1 MVNQAEFAGVAIG
14 FVPKKTAWGNYTQP
28 MSTDPLIRSID
39 PQAVRHQLRRRGPAA
54 IAAHPLW
61 QVAAA
66 RLHDRL
72 SYIRAPEGERLDYGI
87 AQFGHPI
94 SATPG
99 SLGMIVSVGLLAY
112 LSDQRATL
120 EFWSRAISPGGLLMF
135 CSLGPD
141 SFRPLAAALGDH
153 DQTRHAAGYPD
164 MHDLGDALVGLRM
177 ANPVMDVEWL
187 TLTYADPESALC
199 DLRLIGG
206 NPMFGRGKGLRGRV
220 WRDRVLTALSTLEKQ
235 GRIEIPVELVFG
247 HAWAASAPSGGG
259 PAKDQMQT
267 IQWFGKTPKDSGS
280 GI

>member
-1 MVNQAEFAGVAIG
+1 M
-14 FVPKKTAWGNYTQP
+14 P
-28 MSTDPLIRSID
+28 SDPLIRSID
-39 PQAVRHQLRRRGPAA
+39 PHAVRAQLKRRSPVAVS
-54 IAAHPLW
+54 AHPLW
-61 QVAAA
+61 QEAAA
-66 RLHDRL
+66 RLNDRL
-72 SYIRAPEGERLDYGI
+72 SYIRMPEGARLDYGI
-87 AQFGHPI
+87 AQFGQPI
-94 SATPG
+94 SATAG

-120 EFWSRAISPGGLLMF
+120 EFWARTLAPGGLLMF

-141 SFRPLAAALGDH
+141 SFRPLALALGDE

-187 TLTYADPESALC
+187 TLTYADPDSALR

-206 NPMFGRGKGLRGRV
+206 YPRIGRGKGLRGRA
-220 WRDRVLTALSTLEKQ
+220 WRDRVLTALSTLEKD

-247 HAWAASAPSGGG
+247 HAWAGGATSGAAQ
-259 PAKDQMQT
+259 AKDQVQT

-280 GI
+280 DI

>member
-1 MVNQAEFAGVAIG
+1 M
-14 FVPKKTAWGNYTQP
+14 P
-28 MSTDPLIRSID
+28 SDPLIRSID
-39 PQAVRHQLRRRGPAA
+39 PHAVRAQLTRRSPAA
-54 IAAHPLW
+54 VSAHPLW
-61 QVAAA
+61 QEAAA
-66 RLHDRL
+66 RLADRL
-72 SYIRAPEGERLDYGI
+72 SYIRAPEGARLDYGI
-87 AQFGHPI
+87 AQFGQSI

-120 EFWSRAISPGGLLMF
+120 EFWARALAPGGLLMF

-141 SFRPLAAALGDH
+141 SFRPLALALGDL

-187 TLTYADPESALC
+187 TLTYADPESALN

-206 NPMFGRGKGLRGRV
+206 NPMFGRGKGLRGRA
-220 WRDRVLTALSTLEKQ
+220 WRDRVLAALSTLEKQ
-235 GRIEIPVELVFG
+235 GRIEIPVEFVFG
-247 HAWAASAPSGGG
+247 HAWASGVAGGAG
-259 PAKDQMQT
+259 PAKDQVQT

-280 GI
+280 NI